1 MLVPAARCLYS
12 FVARIHSSLCDAFA
26 PIIMSLHLLRRFR
39 HMALC
44 CVCVH
49 TSPCVACMLLLLL
62 IMFIQCLCH
71 TRVSVFVFKY
81 PSLWTG
87 RLTRNTDGH
96 KTKRQ
101 MYFWKQVLSISAL
114 MTLSIS
120 LPPVHCTCKHKH
132 CNGFLALASG
142 LLPTLPERV
151 LLLKFSMSR
160 TTILGRE

>member
-26 PIIMSLHLLRRFR
+26 PRITSLHLLRHFR
-39 HMALC
+39 HTALC

-49 TSPCVACMLLLLL
+49 TSPCVACILLLLV
-62 IMFIQCLCH
+62 MFIQCLCH
-71 TRVSVFVFKY
+71 RRVSVFVLKY
-81 PSLWTG
+81 PSLSTG
-87 RLTRNTDGH
+87 RLTRNTDGR
-96 KTKRQ
+96 KTQRQ

-120 LPPVHCTCKHKH
+120 LPSVHCTCKHKH
-132 CNGFLALASG
+132 SNGFLALASG
-142 LLPTLPERV
+142 LLPTFPEWV